1 MKVEIISIGAEL
13 LLNDVL
19 DTNAAYISRS
29 LQELNAELIFKVTVG
44 DNLERITEAMR
55 IALARADLVLTTGG
69 LGNGPFDFTRQA
81 AAAATQSWLDPV
93 TQIIEGSVLIGE
105 TASQP
110 THYSGFMI
118 ENHTGLLVC
127 LPGNRREMAYLL
139 ETDLFPRIKARTNVQ
154 SGLLILR
161 TAGLAE
167 SSLREQLADLRFTAA
182 QHLSFDSYAGQT
194 TIRLR
199 AAADTEAAIQS
210 QLQEMRAAIIARLGD
225 NVYGQGQDRL
235 EGVILTM
242 LAGSQCRVA
251 IAECHTNRMLSRL
264 LEHEPGI
271 EKTAV
276 LLPFQT
282 DVELAA
288 ALGLAPRES
297 NAGLT
302 GWCRLVAE
310 TLLQQMDT
318 DLALLVYNHTM
329 PGGVQLNVYLASPH
343 GVSVTQRSFGGHPDH
358 IHQWACTLGLTHLY
372 RWLIAHA

>member
-1 MKVEIISIGAEL
+1 MKVEIISIGAAL

-19 DTNAAYISRS
+19 DTNAAYIARS

-44 DNLERITEAMR
+44 DNLEHITDALR
-55 IALARADLVLTTGG
+55 IALARADLVLATGG

-81 AAAATQSWLDPV
+81 AATATQSRLDPV
-93 TQIIEGSVLIGE
+93 TQVIEGSMLIGE
-105 TASQP
+105 MTSQS
-110 THYSGFMI
+110 TQHAGFMI

-139 ETDLFPRIKARTNVQ
+139 ETELFPRIKARTNVQ
-154 SGLLILR
+154 SGLLVLR

-167 SSLREQLADLRFTAA
+167 SSLRDQLADLRFTAT
-182 QHLSFDSYAGQT
+182 QRLSFDSYAGQT

-199 AAADTEAAIQS
+199 ATGATEADIQA
-210 QLQEMRAAIIARLGD
+210 QLHEMRTAIIARLGD

-235 EGVILTM
+235 EGVVLAM
-242 LAGSQCRVA
+242 LADSQCRVA
-251 IAECHTNRMLSRL
+251 IAECHTGGMLTRA
-264 LEHEPGI
+264 LEHESGI

-276 LLPFQT
+276 LLPYT
-282 DVELAA
+282 TEAELAA
-288 ALGLAPRES
+288 TLGLAPRES

-302 GWCRLVAE
+302 GWCRLAAE
-310 TLLQQMDT
+310 TLLQQMNT

-329 PGGVQLNVYLASPH
+329 PGGVQLNVYLASAH

-358 IHQWACTLGLTHLY
+358 IHQWAYTLGLTHLY